1 MSNQTLFL
9 IMGITGGL
17 FVFTIIA
24 YLIMRKILNKSD
36 IKHIKQL
43 KEGTKEKKYTS
54 DVMYQRIYIFLM
66 RTPYL
71 KRYVNKIR
79 RKIEII
85 NIDDEYLTRRQ
96 TAKIITKS
104 IAIIVPLTLA
114 IIILTHKDF
123 LLLSILLL
131 FEVFLIETIMGG
143 MVDKLDTK
151 LLKQQID
158 FFAEIRHAYHEY
170 NMVEEAIY
178 EVSQRDQ
185 LEVSRQGEKIY
196 EVLISDD
203 PETEL
208 EKYYDVAPNSYLKEF
223 AGVSYLTREFGDRTD
238 SSRSII
244 IFKKLKQYYRRNA
257 IRNIKKRK
265 IRLCISKFICY
276 SNCTSISNGTIKKLG
291 CI

>member
-17 FVFTIIA
+17 FIFTIIA
-24 YLIMRKILNKSD
+24 YLIMNKLLNKTD
-36 IKHIKQL
+36 AKRIKQL
-43 KEGTKEKKYTS
+43 REGTQEKKYTS
-54 DVMYQRIYIFLM
+54 DVIYQKIYIYAIRIPF
-66 RTPYL
+66 L

-79 RKIEII
+79 RKIEIL

-96 TAKIITKS
+96 TAQVITKALLIIIPLT
-104 IAIIVPLTLA
+104 IAIIA
-114 IIILTHKDF
+114 LTHDDK

-131 FEVFLIETIMGG
+131 FEVFLIETLMGG

-151 LLKQQID
+151 LLKQQIE
-158 FFAEIRHAYHEY
+158 FFANIRHAYHEY

-196 EVLISDD
+196 EILISDD

-223 AGVSYLTREFGDRTD
+223 AGISYLTREFGDRTD
-238 SSRSII
+238 KDRSITL
-244 IFKKLKQYYRRNA
+244 FKELK
-257 IRNIKKRK
+257 
-265 IRLCISKFICY
+265 
-276 SNCTSISNGTIKKLG
+276 
-291 CI
+291 